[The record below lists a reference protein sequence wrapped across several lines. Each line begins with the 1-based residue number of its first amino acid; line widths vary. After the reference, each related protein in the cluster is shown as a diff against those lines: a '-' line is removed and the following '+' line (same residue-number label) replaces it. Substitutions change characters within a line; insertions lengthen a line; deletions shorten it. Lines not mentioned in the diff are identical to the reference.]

1 VLGVPFIA
9 AGEDRRGVAGPI
21 MASFK
26 AINSI
31 GGGGEVKRGLRRG
44 TKGGR
49 VKKQIR
55 CLYVTTSGGGD
66 RRQWKMAVEQSC

>member
-1 VLGVPFIA
+1 
-9 AGEDRRGVAGPI
+9 

-31 GGGGEVKRGLRRG
+31 EGGGEVKRGLRRG

-66 RRQWKMAVEQSC
+66 QRQ